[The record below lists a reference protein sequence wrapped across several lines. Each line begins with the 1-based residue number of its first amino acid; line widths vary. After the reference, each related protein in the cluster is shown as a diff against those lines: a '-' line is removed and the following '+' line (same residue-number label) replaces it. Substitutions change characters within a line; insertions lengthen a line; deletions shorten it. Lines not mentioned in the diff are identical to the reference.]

1 MDHARQA
8 PRRSGRRPRDG
19 PGHRDPRCRRPGARR
34 RQADQGC
41 RRRQVA
47 RHGGPRR
54 NPRGDRQGR
63 RGRCVM
69 ATIAVGA
76 PPAPPAPAA
85 QPRTSWFS
93 ERGPAQFI
101 AVIGAVLGV
110 WIVLFTL
117 LRGRNTLA
125 LAPAATKPLHVWLS
139 DLQTSVGEGRNTNP
153 LFTYLFN
160 PIRSVIDAFAT
171 AIQDLIAHPV
181 DGRPVPYIGWLG
193 VVVLFTVLAWVLG
206 NWKVALLTLCG
217 LLFMGLQGLWQESMD
232 TLALTIAAVVISLLI
247 GIPLGIWAGISD
259 GFNRFITPVL
269 DFMQILPSFVYL
281 APLTLAF
288 LIGPAAAVIA
298 TVIYAAPPVIRL
310 TAHGIRS
317 VPQESRE
324 AVESL
329 GATRRQE
336 LFGALLPM
344 AKRTIVLGINQTI
357 MAALA
362 MVTIAALIAA
372 PGLGQVVIQALST
385 QDVGTAFNAGLAIVL
400 LAIILDRTTTAASE
414 RVETQRRKSAEP
426 SRFRRPAIAIGAVVT
441 AIAIWLSYTYQLVA
455 IFPSSLQIGSMRI
468 GLDVGTHIINVANSV
483 TNWAQT
489 SLSGVTNGIKDVV
502 TAWAL
507 NPLQTLLDSSPWW
520 LTFVAITAIAA
531 IVGGRVA
538 ALITAVCLGLIAWPL
553 WLWQDTMDTLAA
565 VLVATVV
572 VVALGVVVG
581 VWMGRSPT
589 ADKIVR
595 PFLDAAHTMPSF
607 VYLVPFLALFSA
619 SRFTGIVAAI
629 VYASPVSIKIMADG
643 IRGVSPETVEAA
655 RSVGSNSWQ
664 VITKVQLPMAA
675 RSLTL
680 ATNQGLIYV
689 LSMVV
694 VAGLVGGG
702 ALGYLVVAGF
712 SQTSLFGKGL
722 AAGLAIVLLGT
733 ILDRP
738 TAAAARRIG
747 RTGE

>member
-1 MDHARQA
+1 
-8 PRRSGRRPRDG
+8 
-19 PGHRDPRCRRPGARR
+19 
-34 RQADQGC
+34 
-41 RRRQVA
+41 
-47 RHGGPRR
+47 
-54 NPRGDRQGR
+54 
-63 RGRCVM
+63 M
-69 ATIAVGA
+69 ATLTVGA
-76 PPAPPAPAA
+76 PQAPPATES
-85 QPRTSWFS
+85 QRQTSWFS
-93 ERGPAQFI
+93 ERGPAQFL
-101 AVIGAVLGV
+101 AAIGAIVAVWVVLYQF
-110 WIVLFTL
+110 LA
-117 LRGRNTLA
+117 GRATLA
-125 LAPAATKPLHVWLS
+125 LAPADTKPLHVWLS
-139 DLQTSVGEGRNTNP
+139 DLQTRVGEGRNTNP
-153 LFTYLFN
+153 LFTYFFN
-160 PIRSVIDAFAT
+160 PIRSVIDAFGT
-171 AIQDLIAHPV
+171 AIADLIAHPV
-181 DGRPVPYIGWLG
+181 DARPVPYIGWLG
-193 VVVLFTVLAWVLG
+193 VVVLFTLLAWVLG
-206 NWKVALLTLCG
+206 NWKVGLLTLCG
-217 LLFMGLQGLWQESMD
+217 LLFMGLQGLWQDSME
-232 TLALTIAAVVISLLI
+232 TLALTIAAVAISLLI

-259 GFNRFITPVL
+259 PFNRVITPVL

-288 LIGPAAAVIA
+288 LIGPAAAIIA

-317 VPQESRE
+317 VPAESRE

-414 RVETQRRKSAEP
+414 RVETQQRKSAEP
-426 SRFRRPAIAIGAVVT
+426 SKFRRQGIVIGGIVT

-455 IFPSSLQIGSMRI
+455 LFPSSLQLGSVRI
-468 GLDVGTHIINVANSV
+468 PLDVGTPIVNAANAV

-489 SLSGVTNGIKDVV
+489 TFSGVTNGIKDVV
-502 TAWAL
+502 TATTL
-507 NPLQTLLDSSPWW
+507 DPLQKLLDNSPWW
-520 LTFVAITAIAA
+520 LTFVAITAIAL
-531 IVGGRVA
+531 IVGGRMA
-538 ALITAVCLGLIAWPL
+538 ALITAVCLVLILWPL
-553 WLWQDTMDTLAA
+553 ELWQATMDTLAA
-565 VLVATVV
+565 VLVATVIV
-572 VVALGVVVG
+572 VVLGVVVG

-589 ADKIVR
+589 VDKFVR
-595 PFLDAAHTMPSF
+595 PFLDAAQTMPSF

-629 VYASPVSIKIMADG
+629 VYAAPVSIKIMADG
-643 IRGVSPETVEAA
+643 IRGVSAETVEAA
-655 RSVGSNSWQ
+655 RSVGSNTWQ
-664 VITKVQLPMAA
+664 VISKVQLPMAV

-712 SQTSLFGKGL
+712 AQTSLFGKGL

-733 ILDRP
+733 ILDRT
-738 TAAAARRIG
+738 TAAASKRIG
-747 RTGE
+747 RASE

>member
-1 MDHARQA
+1 
-8 PRRSGRRPRDG
+8 
-19 PGHRDPRCRRPGARR
+19 
-34 RQADQGC
+34 
-41 RRRQVA
+41 
-47 RHGGPRR
+47 
-54 NPRGDRQGR
+54 
-63 RGRCVM
+63 M

-76 PPAPPAPAA
+76 PPAPPAPEA
-85 QPRTSWFS
+85 QPRTSWLS

-101 AVIGAVLGV
+101 AAIGAVLGV
-110 WIVLFTL
+110 WIVGFFL

-125 LAPAATKPLHVWLS
+125 LAPADTKPLHVWLS
-139 DLQTSVGEGRNTNP
+139 DLQTRVGEGRNTNP
-153 LFTYLFN
+153 LFTYFFN
-160 PIRSVIDAFAT
+160 PIRSVIDAFGT
-171 AIQDLIAHPV
+171 AIADLIAHPV

-193 VVVLFTVLAWVLG
+193 VVVLFTFLAWMLG
-206 NWKVALLTLCG
+206 NWKVGLLTLCG
-217 LLFMGLQGLWQESMD
+217 LLFMGLQGLWQESME
-232 TLALTIAAVVISLLI
+232 TLGLTIAAVAIALLI

-288 LIGPAAAVIA
+288 LIGPAAAIIA

-317 VPQESRE
+317 VPSESRE

-329 GATRRQE
+329 GATRSQE

-372 PGLGQVVIQALST
+372 PGLGQVVVQALST
-385 QDVGTAFNAGLAIVL
+385 QDVGTAFNAGLAIVIM
-400 LAIILDRTTTAASE
+400 AIILDRTTTAASE
-414 RVETQRRKSAEP
+414 RVEIQRRKSAEP
-426 SRFRRPAIAIGAVVT
+426 NRFRRPGIVIGAVVT

-455 IFPSSLQIGSMRI
+455 LFPSSLQLGSVHI
-468 GLDVGTHIINVANSV
+468 GLDVGTPIINAANAV

-489 SLSGVTNGIKDVV
+489 SFSGVTNGIKDVV

-507 NPLQTLLDSSPWW
+507 DPLQTLLDSSPWW
-520 LTFVAITAIAA
+520 LTFAAITAIAA
-531 IVGGRVA
+531 IIGGRWA
-538 ALITAVCLGLIAWPL
+538 ALVTAVCLAVIAWPL

-565 VLVATVV
+565 VLVATVIV
-572 VVALGVVVG
+572 VVLGVVVG

-595 PFLDAAHTMPSF
+595 PFLDAAQTMPSF

-629 VYASPVSIKIMADG
+629 VYAAPVSIKIMADG

-655 RSVGSNSWQ
+655 RSVGSNTWQ
-664 VITKVQLPMAA
+664 VITKVQLPMAV

-712 SQTSLFGKGL
+712 AQTSLFGKGL

-733 ILDRP
+733 ILDRT
-738 TAAAARRIG
+738 TAAASRRIG
-747 RTGE
+747 RVGE

>member
-1 MDHARQA
+1 
-8 PRRSGRRPRDG
+8 
-19 PGHRDPRCRRPGARR
+19 
-34 RQADQGC
+34 
-41 RRRQVA
+41 
-47 RHGGPRR
+47 
-54 NPRGDRQGR
+54 
-63 RGRCVM
+63 
-69 ATIAVGA
+69 
-76 PPAPPAPAA
+76 
-85 QPRTSWFS
+85 
-93 ERGPAQFI
+93 
-101 AVIGAVLGV
+101 
-110 WIVLFTL
+110 
-117 LRGRNTLA
+117 
-125 LAPAATKPLHVWLS
+125 
-139 DLQTSVGEGRNTNP
+139 
-153 LFTYLFN
+153 
-160 PIRSVIDAFAT
+160 
-171 AIQDLIAHPV
+171 
-181 DGRPVPYIGWLG
+181 
-193 VVVLFTVLAWVLG
+193 
-206 NWKVALLTLCG
+206 
-217 LLFMGLQGLWQESMD
+217 MD
-232 TLALTIAAVVISLLI
+232 TLALTIAAVVIALLI

-329 GATRRQE
+329 GATRQQE

-414 RVETQRRKSAEP
+414 RVETQRRKSAGP
-426 SRFRRPAIAIGAVVT
+426 NTYRRPAIAIGAVVT

-455 IFPSSLQIGSMRI
+455 IFPSSLQIGTARI

-489 SLSGVTNGIKDVV
+489 SFSGVTNGIKDVV

-507 NPLQTLLDSSPWW
+507 DPLQTLLDSSPWW

-531 IVGGRVA
+531 IVGGRLA

-595 PFLDAAHTMPSF
+595 PFLDAAQTMPSF

-629 VYASPVSIKIMADG
+629 VYAAPVSIKIMADG

-733 ILDRP
+733 ILDRT

>member
-1 MDHARQA
+1 
-8 PRRSGRRPRDG
+8 
-19 PGHRDPRCRRPGARR
+19 
-34 RQADQGC
+34 
-41 RRRQVA
+41 V
-47 RHGGPRR
+47 
-54 NPRGDRQGR
+54 
-63 RGRCVM
+63 
-69 ATIAVGA
+69 
-76 PPAPPAPAA
+76 
-85 QPRTSWFS
+85 
-93 ERGPAQFI
+93 
-101 AVIGAVLGV
+101 
-110 WIVLFTL
+110 
-117 LRGRNTLA
+117 
-125 LAPAATKPLHVWLS
+125 
-139 DLQTSVGEGRNTNP
+139 
-153 LFTYLFN
+153 
-160 PIRSVIDAFAT
+160 
-171 AIQDLIAHPV
+171 
-181 DGRPVPYIGWLG
+181 
-193 VVVLFTVLAWVLG
+193 
-206 NWKVALLTLCG
+206 
-217 LLFMGLQGLWQESMD
+217 
-232 TLALTIAAVVISLLI
+232 
-247 GIPLGIWAGISD
+247 
-259 GFNRFITPVL
+259 ITPIL

-329 GATRRQE
+329 GATRSQE

-385 QDVGTAFNAGLAIVL
+385 QDVGTAFNAGMAIVL

-426 SRFRRPAIAIGAVVT
+426 NKYRRPGIAIGAGVT

-455 IFPSSLQIGSMRI
+455 IFPSSLQIGSVHI
-468 GLDVGTHIINVANSV
+468 GLDVGTPIINAANAV

-489 SLSGVTNGIKDVV
+489 SFAGVTNGIKDVV

-507 NPLQTLLDSSPWW
+507 DPLQTLLDSSPWW
-520 LTFVAITAIAA
+520 LTFVALTAIAA
-531 IVGGRVA
+531 IVGGRIS
-538 ALITAVCLGLIAWPL
+538 ALITAVCLGLIAYPL

-572 VVALGVVVG
+572 VVALGVVIG

-595 PFLDAAHTMPSF
+595 PFLDAAQTMPSF

-629 VYASPVSIKIMADG
+629 VYAAPVSIKIMADG

-733 ILDRP
+733 ILDRT

-747 RTGE
+747 RTDE

>member
-1 MDHARQA
+1 
-8 PRRSGRRPRDG
+8 
-19 PGHRDPRCRRPGARR
+19 
-34 RQADQGC
+34 
-41 RRRQVA
+41 
-47 RHGGPRR
+47 
-54 NPRGDRQGR
+54 
-63 RGRCVM
+63 
-69 ATIAVGA
+69 
-76 PPAPPAPAA
+76 
-85 QPRTSWFS
+85 
-93 ERGPAQFI
+93 
-101 AVIGAVLGV
+101 
-110 WIVLFTL
+110 
-117 LRGRNTLA
+117 
-125 LAPAATKPLHVWLS
+125 
-139 DLQTSVGEGRNTNP
+139 
-153 LFTYLFN
+153 
-160 PIRSVIDAFAT
+160 
-171 AIQDLIAHPV
+171 
-181 DGRPVPYIGWLG
+181 
-193 VVVLFTVLAWVLG
+193 
-206 NWKVALLTLCG
+206 
-217 LLFMGLQGLWQESMD
+217 
-232 TLALTIAAVVISLLI
+232 
-247 GIPLGIWAGISD
+247 
-259 GFNRFITPVL
+259 VL

-288 LIGPAAAVIA
+288 LIGPAAAIIA

-317 VPQESRE
+317 VPSESRE

-329 GATRRQE
+329 GATRSQE

-372 PGLGQVVIQALST
+372 PGLGQVVVQALST

-426 SRFRRPAIAIGAVVT
+426 NKYRRPGIVIGAAVT

-455 IFPSSLQIGSMRI
+455 IFPSSLQLGSVHI
-468 GLDVGTHIINVANSV
+468 GLDVGTPIISAANAV

-489 SLSGVTNGIKDVV
+489 SFSGVTNGIKDVV

-507 NPLQTLLDSSPWW
+507 DPLQTLLDSSPWW

-531 IVGGRVA
+531 IIGGRIS
-538 ALITAVCLGLIAWPL
+538 ALITAVCLGLVIAIG
-553 WLWQDTMDTLAA
+553 LWQDTMDTLAA
-565 VLVATVV
+565 VLVATVI

-589 ADKIVR
+589 ADNVVR
-595 PFLDAAHTMPSF
+595 PFLDAAQTMPSF

-629 VYASPVSIKIMADG
+629 VYAAPVSIKIMADG

-655 RSVGSNSWQ
+655 RSVGSNTWQ
-664 VITKVQLPMAA
+664 VISKVQLPMAV

-712 SQTSLFGKGL
+712 AQTSLFGKGL

-733 ILDRP
+733 ILDRT
-738 TAAAARRIG
+738 TAAASKRIG
-747 RTGE
+747 RVSA

>member
-1 MDHARQA
+1 
-8 PRRSGRRPRDG
+8 
-19 PGHRDPRCRRPGARR
+19 
-34 RQADQGC
+34 
-41 RRRQVA
+41 
-47 RHGGPRR
+47 
-54 NPRGDRQGR
+54 
-63 RGRCVM
+63 M
-69 ATIAVGA
+69 ATIAVDA
-76 PPAPPAPAA
+76 PTAPQAPEA
-85 QPRTSWFS
+85 QSHTSWFAQ
-93 ERGPAQFI
+93 RGPAQFLT
-101 AVIGAVLGV
+101 AIGAVLGL
-110 WIVLFTL
+110 WIVLFWAL
-117 LRGRNTLA
+117 HGRNTLA
-125 LAPAATKPLHVWLS
+125 LAPADTRGLHNWLS

-153 LFTYLFN
+153 LFTYFFN
-160 PIRSVIDAFAT
+160 PIRSVIDAFGT
-171 AIQDLIAHPV
+171 VISDLIAHPV
-181 DGRPVPYIGWLG
+181 DARPVPYIGWLG
-193 VVVLFTVLAWVLG
+193 VVVLFTFLAWMLG
-206 NWKVALLTLCG
+206 NWKVGLLTLCG
-217 LLFMGLQGLWQESMD
+217 LLFMGLQGLWQDSME
-232 TLALTIAAVVISLLI
+232 TLALTIAAVAISLLI
-247 GIPLGIWAGISD
+247 GIPLGIWAGMSD
-259 GFNRFITPVL
+259 GFNRVITPVL

-288 LIGPAAAVIA
+288 LIGPAAAIIA

-317 VPQESRE
+317 VPSESRE

-329 GATRRQE
+329 GATRSQE

-372 PGLGQVVIQALST
+372 PGLGQVVVQALST
-385 QDVGTAFNAGLAIVL
+385 QDVGTAFNAGVAIVL

-414 RVETQRRKSAEP
+414 RVEVQRRKSAEP
-426 SRFRRPAIAIGAVVT
+426 NKYRRPGIVIGAAVT

-455 IFPSSLQIGSMRI
+455 LFPSSLQLGSVRI
-468 GLDVGTHIINVANSV
+468 PLDAGTPIINAANSV
-483 TNWAQT
+483 TTWAQ
-489 SLSGVTNGIKDVV
+489 GVFAPVTNGIKDVV
-502 TAWAL
+502 TAVAL
-507 NPLQTLLDSSPWW
+507 DPLQSLLDSSPWW
-520 LTFVAITAIAA
+520 LTFAAITAIAA
-531 IVGGRVA
+531 IIGGRWS
-538 ALITAVCLGLIAWPL
+538 ALITAICLGLIAWPL
-553 WLWQDTMDTLAA
+553 ELWQATMDTLAA
-565 VLVATVV
+565 VLVATVI

-589 ADKIVR
+589 VDKFVR
-595 PFLDAAHTMPSF
+595 PFLDAAQTMPSF

-629 VYASPVSIKIMADG
+629 VYAAPVSIKIMADG

-655 RSVGSNSWQ
+655 RSVGSNTWQ
-664 VITKVQLPMAA
+664 VITKVQLPMAV

-712 SQTSLFGKGL
+712 AQTSLFGKGL

-733 ILDRP
+733 ILDRT
-738 TAAAARRIG
+738 TAAASKRIG
-747 RTGE
+747 RASA

>member
-1 MDHARQA
+1 
-8 PRRSGRRPRDG
+8 
-19 PGHRDPRCRRPGARR
+19 
-34 RQADQGC
+34 
-41 RRRQVA
+41 
-47 RHGGPRR
+47 
-54 NPRGDRQGR
+54 
-63 RGRCVM
+63 M

-93 ERGPAQFI
+93 ERGPAQFM
-101 AVIGAVLGV
+101 AAIGAVLGV

-117 LRGRNTLA
+117 LRGRSTLA
-125 LAPAATKPLHVWLS
+125 LAPADTKPLHVWLS

-232 TLALTIAAVVISLLI
+232 TLALTIAAVVIALLI

-414 RVETQRRKSAEP
+414 RVETQRRKSAGP
-426 SRFRRPAIAIGAVVT
+426 NTYRRPAIAIGAVVT

-455 IFPSSLQIGSMRI
+455 IFPSSLQIGTARI

-489 SLSGVTNGIKDVV
+489 SFSGVTNGIKDVV

-507 NPLQTLLDSSPWW
+507 DPLQTLLDSSPWW

-531 IVGGRVA
+531 IVGGRIA

-595 PFLDAAHTMPSF
+595 PFLDAAQTMPSF

-629 VYASPVSIKIMADG
+629 VYAAPVSIKIMADG

-733 ILDRP
+733 ILDRT

>member
-1 MDHARQA
+1 
-8 PRRSGRRPRDG
+8 
-19 PGHRDPRCRRPGARR
+19 
-34 RQADQGC
+34 
-41 RRRQVA
+41 
-47 RHGGPRR
+47 
-54 NPRGDRQGR
+54 
-63 RGRCVM
+63 M

-76 PPAPPAPAA
+76 PPAQQAPEA
-85 QPRTSWFS
+85 QPRTSWFA

-101 AVIGAVLGV
+101 AAIGAVLGV
-110 WIVLFTL
+110 WIVGFFL

-125 LAPAATKPLHVWLS
+125 LAPADTKPLHVWLS
-139 DLQTSVGEGRNTNP
+139 DLQTRVGEGRNTNP
-153 LFTYLFN
+153 LFTYFFN
-160 PIRSVIDAFAT
+160 PIRSVIDAFGT
-171 AIQDLIAHPV
+171 AIADLIAHPV

-193 VVVLFTVLAWVLG
+193 VVVLFTFLAWMLG
-206 NWKVALLTLCG
+206 NWKVGLLTLCG
-217 LLFMGLQGLWQESMD
+217 LLFMGLQGLWQESME
-232 TLALTIAAVVISLLI
+232 TLGLTIAAVAIALLI

-288 LIGPAAAVIA
+288 LIGPAAAIIA

-317 VPQESRE
+317 VPSESRE

-329 GATRRQE
+329 GATRSQE

-372 PGLGQVVIQALST
+372 PGLGQVVVQALST
-385 QDVGTAFNAGLAIVL
+385 QDVGTAFNAGLAIVIM
-400 LAIILDRTTTAASE
+400 AIILDRTTTAASE
-414 RVETQRRKSAEP
+414 RVEIQRRKSAEP
-426 SRFRRPAIAIGAVVT
+426 NRFRRPGIVIGAVVT

-455 IFPSSLQIGSMRI
+455 LFPSSLQLGSVHI
-468 GLDVGTHIINVANSV
+468 GLDVGTPIINAANAV

-489 SLSGVTNGIKDVV
+489 SFSGVTNGIKDVV

-507 NPLQTLLDSSPWW
+507 DPLQTLLDSSPWW
-520 LTFVAITAIAA
+520 LTFVALTAIAA
-531 IVGGRVA
+531 IVGGRWA
-538 ALITAVCLGLIAWPL
+538 AVVTAVCLLLIAHGL

-565 VLVATVV
+565 VLVATVIV
-572 VVALGVVVG
+572 VVLGVVVG

-595 PFLDAAHTMPSF
+595 PFLDAAQTMPSF

-629 VYASPVSIKIMADG
+629 VYAAPVSIKIMADG

-655 RSVGSNSWQ
+655 RSVGSNTWQ
-664 VITKVQLPMAA
+664 VITKVQLPMAV

-712 SQTSLFGKGL
+712 AQTSLFGKGL

-733 ILDRP
+733 ILDRT
-738 TAAAARRIG
+738 TAAASRRIG
-747 RTGE
+747 RVSE

>member
-1 MDHARQA
+1 
-8 PRRSGRRPRDG
+8 
-19 PGHRDPRCRRPGARR
+19 
-34 RQADQGC
+34 
-41 RRRQVA
+41 
-47 RHGGPRR
+47 
-54 NPRGDRQGR
+54 
-63 RGRCVM
+63 M
-69 ATIAVGA
+69 ATITVKAPSE
-76 PPAPPAPAA
+76 PPAPSTPQAEGGL
-85 QPRTSWFS
+85 RTWLS
-93 ERGPAQFI
+93 ERGPAQFL
-101 AVIGAVLGV
+101 AAIGAVLGV
-110 WIVLFTL
+110 WIVLFFF
-117 LRGRNTLA
+117 LRGRNTLS
-125 LAPAATKPLHVWLS
+125 LAPADTKPLHVWLS
-139 DLQTSVGEGRNTNP
+139 DLQTRVGEGRNTNP

-160 PIRSVIDAFAT
+160 PIRSVIDAFGT
-171 AIQDLIAHPV
+171 AISDLIAHPV
-181 DGRPVPYIGWLG
+181 DGRPVPYVGWLG
-193 VVVLFTVLAWVLG
+193 VVVLFTFVAWVLG
-206 NWKVALLTLCG
+206 NWRVALLTLCG
-217 LLFMGLQGLWQESMD
+217 LLFMGLQGLWQESME
-232 TLALTIAAVVISLLI
+232 TLALTIAAVVIALLI
-247 GIPLGIWAGISD
+247 GIPLGIWAGISN

-288 LIGPAAAVIA
+288 LIGPAAAIIA

-317 VPQESRE
+317 VPAESRE

-329 GATRRQE
+329 GATRTQE

-344 AKRTIVLGINQTI
+344 AKRTIVLGVNQTI

-372 PGLGQVVIQALST
+372 PGLGQVVVQALST
-385 QDVGTAFNAGLAIVL
+385 QDVGTAFNAGLAIVIM
-400 LAIILDRTTTAASE
+400 AIILDRTTTAASE

-426 SRFRRPAIAIGAVVT
+426 NKYRRPAIAVGAAVT

-455 IFPSSLQIGSMRI
+455 IFPSSLQIGSVHL
-468 GLDVGTHIINVANSV
+468 GLDVGTPIINAANAV

-489 SLSGVTNGIKDVV
+489 SFSGVTNGIKDVI

-507 NPLQTLLDSSPWW
+507 DPLQALLDSSPWW

-531 IVGGRVA
+531 IVGGRWS

-565 VLVATVV
+565 VLVATVI
-572 VVALGVVVG
+572 VVALGVVFG

-595 PFLDAAHTMPSF
+595 PFLDAAQTMPSF

-629 VYASPVSIKIMADG
+629 VYAAPVAIKIMADG
-643 IRGVSPETVEAA
+643 IRGVSQETVEAA
-655 RSVGSNSWQ
+655 RSVGSNTWQ
-664 VITKVQLPMAA
+664 VISKVQLPMAV

-712 SQTSLFGKGL
+712 AQTSLFGKGL

-733 ILDRP
+733 ILDRT
-738 TAAAARRIG
+738 TAAASRRIG
-747 RTGE
+747 RTSE

>member
-1 MDHARQA
+1 
-8 PRRSGRRPRDG
+8 
-19 PGHRDPRCRRPGARR
+19 
-34 RQADQGC
+34 
-41 RRRQVA
+41 
-47 RHGGPRR
+47 
-54 NPRGDRQGR
+54 
-63 RGRCVM
+63 M

-101 AVIGAVLGV
+101 AAIGAVLGV

-125 LAPAATKPLHVWLS
+125 LAPADTKPLHVWLS

-206 NWKVALLTLCG
+206 NWKVAVLTLCG

-232 TLALTIAAVVISLLI
+232 TLALTIAAVVIALLI
-247 GIPLGIWAGISD
+247 GIPLGIWAGISNR
-259 GFNRFITPVL
+259 FNSFITPVL

-426 SRFRRPAIAIGAVVT
+426 NKYRRPAIAIGAVVT

-455 IFPSSLQIGSMRI
+455 IFPSSLQIGSAHI
-468 GLDVGTHIINVANSV
+468 GLDVGTHLINVANSV

-489 SLSGVTNGIKDVV
+489 SFSGVTNGIKNVV

-507 NPLQTLLDSSPWW
+507 DPLQTLLDSSPWW

-531 IVGGRVA
+531 IIGGRIA
-538 ALITAVCLGLIAWPL
+538 ALVTAVCLGLIAWPL

-565 VLVATVV
+565 VLVATVI

-595 PFLDAAHTMPSF
+595 PFLDAAQTMPSF

-629 VYASPVSIKIMADG
+629 VYAAPVSIKIMADG

-664 VITKVQLPMAA
+664 VISKVQLPMAA

-733 ILDRP
+733 ILDRT

>member
-1 MDHARQA
+1 
-8 PRRSGRRPRDG
+8 
-19 PGHRDPRCRRPGARR
+19 
-34 RQADQGC
+34 
-41 RRRQVA
+41 
-47 RHGGPRR
+47 
-54 NPRGDRQGR
+54 
-63 RGRCVM
+63 M

-101 AVIGAVLGV
+101 AAIGAVLGV

-125 LAPAATKPLHVWLS
+125 LAPASTKPLHVWLS

-232 TLALTIAAVVISLLI
+232 TLALTIAAVVISLLF

-455 IFPSSLQIGSMRI
+455 IFPSSLQIGSAHI

-489 SLSGVTNGIKDVV
+489 SFSGVTNGIKDLV

-595 PFLDAAHTMPSF
+595 PFLDAAQTMPSF

-629 VYASPVSIKIMADG
+629 VYAAPVSIKIMADG
-643 IRGVSPETVEAA
+643 I
-655 RSVGSNSWQ
+655 
-664 VITKVQLPMAA
+664 
-675 RSLTL
+675 
-680 ATNQGLIYV
+680 
-689 LSMVV
+689 
-694 VAGLVGGG
+694 
-702 ALGYLVVAGF
+702 
-712 SQTSLFGKGL
+712 
-722 AAGLAIVLLGT
+722 
-733 ILDRP
+733 
-738 TAAAARRIG
+738 
-747 RTGE
+747 